1 MEASGA
7 EGGPRSVGTGHDQER
22 ECGTRAGPRGTNGH
36 MDHTWPRSPRAI
48 VPLLAQLMLTV
59 AEAEQFAIRQ
69 ALARYPVRTARA
81 GTLPAMLVLLAV
93 LGFPILGYQ
102 GPAGD
107 GSCSAGV
114 ERSGAEPL
122 TSPVPMDSSS
132 VPLVPIL
139 SRYEV
144 LAVYDVLPIGSD
156 RADYSGITVVGA
168 DSSGV
173 TLWLAD
179 DKALRLEDAIYALR
193 VDLPKG
199 RPDQITSL
207 EPARIKVENEH
218 GVPTSDDIEDIGWLP
233 PTATAP
239 GLLAASGERGPGDAP
254 VSWFYLLVPE
264 GQGLRLSRSGIA
276 SPPGESV
283 ENDGMEAVALR
294 RAAGDRVE
302 LYLFKERPAPSYA
315 RLFVLEPDAF
325 GYRPV
330 PDSSGTLFST
340 PAFQT
345 QSGAAFRPG
354 GKTVSVI
361 DRQRRL
367 IGLVQPFLDR
377 PGLESKPREWINYAA
392 IDALLEGRDSGTS
405 PSLFGVLEGIA
416 EDTFGRLYL
425 LADNNEVRHS
435 RLVVLR
441 STKPRDSLKA
451 PE

>member
-1 MEASGA
+1 MSRHLLVAPQTPLPPQYGSHDLWLSASF
-7 EGGPRSVGTGHDQER
+7 
-22 ECGTRAGPRGTNGH
+22 
-36 MDHTWPRSPRAI
+36 
-48 VPLLAQLMLTV
+48 PLTAYVVSFTI
-59 AEAEQFAIRQ
+59 AKDEQSAMRQ
-69 ALARYPVRTARA
+69 ALARYPLRAAPA
-81 GTLPAMLVLLAV
+81 GTLLAMLLLLAV
-93 LGFPILGYQ
+93 PGLPILACQ
-102 GPAGD
+102 
-107 GSCSAGV
+107 
-114 ERSGAEPL
+114 GAEPL
-122 TSPVPMDSSS
+122 HSAVPLDSAG

-144 LAVYDVLPIGSD
+144 LAVYDILPVGSV

-168 DSSGV
+168 DSSRV

-193 VDLPKG
+193 LDLPNG
-199 RPDQITSL
+199 PRAQVTSL

-218 GVPTSDDIEDIGWLP
+218 GIPTGDDIEDIGWLP

-264 GQGLRLSRSGIA
+264 GQGLRVSRSGNA

-283 ENDGMEAVALR
+283 ENDGMEGVALR

-302 LYLFKERPAPSYA
+302 LYLFKERPGPGYA
-315 RLFVLEPDAF
+315 RLFLLEPDRF
-325 GYRPV
+325 GYRLV
-330 PDSSGTLFST
+330 PGSSGAILST

-354 GKTVSVI
+354 GNTVSVI

-367 IGLVQPFLDR
+367 IGMVQPFHDR

-392 IDALLEGRDSGTS
+392 IDSLLEGRDSGTS

-441 STKPRDSLKA
+441 STRP
-451 PE
+451 

>member
-1 MEASGA
+1 M
-7 EGGPRSVGTGHDQER
+7 
-22 ECGTRAGPRGTNGH
+22 
-36 MDHTWPRSPRAI
+36 I
-48 VPLLAQLMLTV
+48 V
-59 AEAEQFAIRQ
+59 AEAEQPAIRQ
-69 ALARYPVRTARA
+69 AHARYRHRA
-81 GTLPAMLVLLAV
+81 GTAGSLLVMLVFLSGAQPLPSAV
-93 LGFPILGYQ
+93 PL
-102 GPAGD
+102 D
-107 GSCSAGV
+107 SAG
-114 ERSGAEPL
+114 
-122 TSPVPMDSSS
+122 

-144 LAVYDVLPIGSD
+144 LAVYDILPVGSD
-156 RADYSGITVVGA
+156 RADYSGITVRDA
-168 DSSGV
+168 DSSRV

-193 VDLPKG
+193 LDLPKG
-199 RPDQITSL
+199 RRDQVTSL
-207 EPARIKVENEH
+207 EPARIKVENEQ
-218 GVPTSDDIEDIGWLP
+218 GIPTGDDIEDMGWLP

-239 GLLAASGERGPGDAP
+239 GLLAASGERGPGNEP

-264 GQGLRLSRSGIA
+264 GQGLRLSGSGNA

-283 ENDGMEAVALR
+283 ANDGMEGLALR

-302 LYLFKERPAPSYA
+302 LYLFKERTGPSYA
-315 RLFVLEPDAF
+315 RLFVLEPDGS
-325 GYRPV
+325 GYRLV
-330 PDSSGTLFST
+330 PGPADALFPT

-367 IGLVQPFLDR
+367 IGMVQPCLDR
-377 PGLESKPREWINYAA
+377 PGLESQPREWINYAA
-392 IDALLEGRDSGTS
+392 IDSLLEGRNSGTF

-425 LADNNEVRHS
+425 LADNNGVCHS

-441 STKPRDSLKA
+441 RTKP
-451 PE
+451 

>member
-1 MEASGA
+1 M
-7 EGGPRSVGTGHDQER
+7 
-22 ECGTRAGPRGTNGH
+22 
-36 MDHTWPRSPRAI
+36 I
-48 VPLLAQLMLTV
+48 V
-59 AEAEQFAIRQ
+59 AEAEQFDIRQ
-69 ALARYPVRTARA
+69 ALARYAVRAARA
-81 GTLPAMLVLLAV
+81 GTLLAMLVLLAV
-93 LGFPILGYQ
+93 LGFPILACQ
-102 GPAGD
+102 GAARD
-107 GSCSAGV
+107 GSFSAGA

-122 TSPVPMDSSS
+122 PSAVPRDSAG

-144 LAVYDVLPIGSD
+144 LAVYDVLPVGSD
-156 RADYSGITVVGA
+156 RADYSGITVVAA
-168 DSSGV
+168 DSSRV

-193 VDLPKG
+193 LDLPKG
-199 RPDQITSL
+199 PRAQITSV

-218 GVPTSDDIEDIGWLP
+218 GIPTGDDIEDIGWLP

-239 GLLAASGERGPGDAP
+239 GLLAACGERGPGDAP

-264 GQGLRLSRSGIA
+264 GQGLRLSRSGVA

-283 ENDGMEAVALR
+283 ENDGMEGLALR

-325 GYRPV
+325 GYRLV

-340 PAFQT
+340 PAFET

-354 GKTVSVI
+354 DKTVSVI

-367 IGLVQPFLDR
+367 IGMVQPFLDR

-392 IDALLEGRDSGTS
+392 IDSLLEGRASGTS
-405 PSLFGVLEGIA
+405 PSHFGVLEGIA

-425 LADNNEVRHS
+425 LADNNKVRHS

-441 STKPRDSLKA
+441 STKP
-451 PE
+451 

>member
-1 MEASGA
+1 M
-7 EGGPRSVGTGHDQER
+7 
-22 ECGTRAGPRGTNGH
+22 
-36 MDHTWPRSPRAI
+36 
-48 VPLLAQLMLTV
+48 TV
-59 AEAEQFAIRQ
+59 AEAERSAIRL
-69 ALARYPVRTARA
+69 ALARYPVRVARA
-81 GTLPAMLVLLAV
+81 GTLLAVLVLLAV
-93 LGFPILGYQ
+93 PGLPILACQ
-102 GPAGD
+102 GAARD
-107 GSCSAGV
+107 GSCPAGA
-114 ERSGAEPL
+114 EWSGAEPL
-122 TSPVPMDSSS
+122 PSAVPRDSAG

-144 LAVYDVLPIGSD
+144 LAVYDVLPVGSD
-156 RADYSGITVVGA
+156 RADYSGITVVAA
-168 DSSGV
+168 DSSRV

-193 VDLPKG
+193 LDLPKG
-199 RPDQITSL
+199 PRAQVTSL
-207 EPARIKVENEH
+207 EPAQIKVENEH
-218 GVPTSDDIEDIGWLP
+218 GIPTGDDIEDIGWLP

-239 GLLAASGERGPGDAP
+239 SLLAASGERGPGDAP

-264 GQGLRLSRSGIA
+264 GQGLHLSRSGIA

-283 ENDGMEAVALR
+283 ENNGMEGVALR

-315 RLFVLEPDAF
+315 RLFVLEPDGF
-325 GYRPV
+325 GYRLV
-330 PDSSGTLFST
+330 PDSSGALFST

-367 IGLVQPFLDR
+367 IGMVQPFLDR

-392 IDALLEGRDSGTS
+392 IDSLLEGQRSGTS

-441 STKPRDSLKA
+441 STKP
-451 PE
+451 